1 MRLNRKQFL
10 GTLAAA
16 TLAAAALT
24 SGAAHAQD
32 RYTLRLHHFLP
43 PQAPIPKQALT
54 QWAEK
59 IRQESGGRLRIQLF
73 PAMQL
78 GGKPSDL
85 FDQARNGVVD
95 FSWTVLGYTPG
106 RFPKTE
112 VFELPFS
119 TGAAAQASPAIHEYV
134 QTHAADEFKDVKL
147 IAVHT
152 HSPGLFHTRKPI
164 ARLEDLRGMKIRG
177 GSRIINI
184 MLEQLGAVPVG
195 MPVPQVG
202 EAISK
207 GVLDGTTVPWEVVP
221 ALRVQQLVKNHT
233 GFTGPKGLY
242 TQTFALS
249 MNQASYDKLPDDL
262 KRVIDANS
270 GIEVARAFGQ
280 VMDGADQAGI
290 DLAQQARNHIV
301 TLDEA
306 ETRRWQ
312 EAAQATRQSWFKEVQ
327 QRGIDGPRLAEEAR
341 RLIDKHASAAQ

>member
-10 GTLAAA
+10 GALSAA
-16 TLAAAALT
+16 TLAIAALT
-24 SGAAHAQD
+24 SGAAHAQE

-43 PQAPIPKQALT
+43 PQAPIPKDGLAK
-54 QWAEK
+54 WAEK
-59 IRQESGGRLRIQLF
+59 IQKDSDGRLRIQLF

-78 GGKPSDL
+78 GGKPTDL

-119 TGAAAQASPAIHEYV
+119 IGSAAQASPAIYEYV
-134 QTHAADEFKDVKL
+134 QNHAADEFKDVKL
-147 IAVHT
+147 ITVHT
-152 HSPGLFHTRKPI
+152 HGPGLFHTRKPI
-164 ARLEDLRGMKIRG
+164 AKLEDLRGMKIRG

-195 MPVPQVG
+195 MPVPQVS

-221 ALRVQQLVKNHT
+221 ALRVQQIVKNHT
-233 GFTGPKGLY
+233 GFSGPKGLY
-242 TQTFALS
+242 TQTFGLL

-270 GIEVARAFGQ
+270 GIEVARAFGL
-280 VMDGADQAGI
+280 VMDAADQTGI
-290 DLAQQARNHIV
+290 DLAQKARNHIV

-306 ETRRWQ
+306 ETQRWKD
-312 EAAQATRQSWFKEVQ
+312 AAQATRQSWFKEVQ
-327 QRGIDGPRLAEEAR
+327 QRGIDGPKLAEEAQ
-341 RLIDKHASAAQ
+341 RLLDKHSGAAQ